1 MWCLYLY
8 NFSNHWGKYG
18 FNKVC
23 ENNIQAFYYLYPCF
37 LKIFIYSAAP
47 ALSCGVPDLVSS
59 PGLEPG
65 PPTLGAGSL
74 SYWTTRKSLSMCYN
88 YWYAFRQLWKDPDLV
103 LPAQCNISPLC
114 PKVIPPSA
122 SKFIFATIFSPKLI
136 SGNCNCLLIP
146 NSQSGPTSLR
156 RAYSLSSHYEYSGCM
171 SYTFKISLK
180 Q

>member
-1 MWCLYLY
+1 ML
-8 NFSNHWGKYG
+8 SDSSGK
-18 FNKVC
+18 
-23 ENNIQAFYYLYPCF
+23 IL
-37 LKIFIYSAAP
+37 
-47 ALSCGVPDLVSS
+47 
-59 PGLEPG
+59 
-65 PPTLGAGSL
+65 TL
-74 SYWTTRKSLSMCYN
+74 SYQLS
-88 YWYAFRQLWKDPDLV
+88 V
-103 LPAQCNISPLC
+103 TSPLC